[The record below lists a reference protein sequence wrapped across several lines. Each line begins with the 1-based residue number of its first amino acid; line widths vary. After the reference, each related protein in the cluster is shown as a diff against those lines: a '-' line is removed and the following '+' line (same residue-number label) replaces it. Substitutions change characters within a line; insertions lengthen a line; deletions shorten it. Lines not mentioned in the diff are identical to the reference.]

1 MWRHITD
8 LRNTSD
14 GVVLLVLSLFA
25 PFSVFNK
32 LRRTVHVYLKTNRDR
47 STGTK
52 KLTAAAARRTF
63 HHTILCEAAQDVV
76 RDAGETAAAAPMV
89 Q

>member
-32 LRRTVHVYLKTNRDR
+32 LRRTVHDNDNDNDNTLK
-47 STGTK
+47 
-52 KLTAAAARRTF
+52 LPQAY
-63 HHTILCEAAQDVV
+63 
-76 RDAGETAAAAPMV
+76 
-89 Q
+89 

>member
-8 LRNTSD
+8 LRNTSV

-32 LRRTVHVYLKTNRDR
+32 LRRTVHVPSRVVPIQKKGLSDR
-47 STGTK
+47 KKMERKVKPRKPLPSRGQRVEDTG
-52 KLTAAAARRTF
+52 R
-63 HHTILCEAAQDVV
+63 
-76 RDAGETAAAAPMV
+76 G
-89 Q
+89 